1 MIESEK
7 IGCCFYVEIDSRRVT
22 AIMNYLLAIP
32 YVNRPDLL
40 EKAVRSVQY
49 FWPHTTIIDNSDAGL
64 DPSAWPVQLV
74 RPSVPLT
81 FSQTMNLVQR
91 MATDQSC
98 DFYFFMHNDAEA
110 GEGTPE
116 RLLAVVEQAVTS
128 GQRLGVAFTAYDTL
142 AAMNMTMV
150 REVGRWD
157 TNLPQYYAD
166 NDYYRRV
173 RLAGYEM
180 LYTDLEVTHHNGASS
195 TIKSDPRL
203 GYINGVTHPLYSQ
216 YYSAKWGGDSGA
228 ETYDWPFDG
237 APLISFVHYL
247 RGQELYGQLA
257 GSYETVEGTLL
268 ERADDPTTASQIE
281 AVRYAVE
288 MTRPRRVL
296 ETGTCKSF
304 FGYVLSQ
311 MVHGVELYTFDHD
324 PSCLTGVNLLNA
336 AQNNVNSVFTL
347 GDSKQTLSLFTRDGI
362 GLALIDGGLDESTV
376 LSDIENAMRLGITL
390 ILCDDTRTMPEVS
403 KAVDCALHNHKTYER
418 ISNPYYRHDA
428 RGIAYLLRKE

>member
-1 MIESEK
+1 
-7 IGCCFYVEIDSRRVT
+7 
-22 AIMNYLLAIP
+22 MNYLLAIP

-40 EKAVRSVQY
+40 EKAVRSVRY
-49 FWPHTTIIDNSDAGL
+49 FWPHTMIIDNSDAGL
-64 DPSAWPVQLV
+64 DPAVWPVPVL

-81 FSQTMNLVQR
+81 FSQTMNLIQR
-91 MATDQSC
+91 MATERAC

-110 GEGTPE
+110 GESTAE
-116 RLLAVVEQAVTS
+116 RLLAIVEQSVTS
-128 GQRLGVAFTAYDTL
+128 GQRWGVAFTHYDTL
-142 AAMNMTMV
+142 AAVNMAMV

-180 LYTDLEVTHHNGASS
+180 IDTGLEVAHHNGASS

-203 GYINGVTHPLYSQ
+203 GYLNGVTIPLYSQ
-216 YYSAKWGGDSGA
+216 YYAAKWGGGSGA

-268 ERADDPTTASQIE
+268 ERADDHTTAAQIE

-288 MTRPRRVL
+288 MIRPRKVL
-296 ETGTCKSF
+296 ETGTGKSF
-304 FGYVLSQ
+304 FGYVLSHI
-311 MVHGVELYTFDHD
+311 VHGVKLFTFDHD
-324 PSCLTGVNLLNA
+324 PRCLPGVDLLNA
-336 AQNNVNSVFTL
+336 AQNNVTSVFTL
-347 GDSKQTLSLFTRDGI
+347 GDSKQTLSSFTSDGI
-362 GLALIDGGLDESTV
+362 GLAFLDGGHDEPTI
-376 LSDIENAMRLGITL
+376 LRDIENAMRLGITL

-403 KAVDCALHNHKTYER
+403 SAVDRALQNHKAYARTG
-418 ISNPYYRHDA
+418 NPYYRHDG
-428 RGIAYLLRKE
+428 RGIAFLLRKG